1 MAQTILL
8 ELWPNFTIYYIL
20 PLKNKK
26 RKKKKPQKQTSLKS
40 EQKARISDLVCQVP
54 LLCNL

>member
-8 ELWPNFTIYYIL
+8 ELRPNFTIYYIL
-20 PLKNKK
+20 PLKKK
-26 RKKKKPQKQTSLKS
+26 QQKKPPQKQTSLKS